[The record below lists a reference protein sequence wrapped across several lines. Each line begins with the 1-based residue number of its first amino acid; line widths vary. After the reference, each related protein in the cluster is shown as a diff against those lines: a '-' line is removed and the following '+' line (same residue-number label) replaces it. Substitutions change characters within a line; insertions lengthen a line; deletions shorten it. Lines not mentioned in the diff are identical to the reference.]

1 MVLTVIQLIISV
13 LLICAILLQQRGT
26 ALSSAFGGDSSGSY
40 STRRGIQKFL
50 FFATIILA
58 ILFLGAALTQLFIR

>member
-1 MVLTVIQLIISV
+1 MILTIFQLIVSL

-40 STRRGIQKFL
+40 ATRRGIQKFL
-50 FFATIILA
+50 FFATIIFA
-58 ILFLGAALTQLFIR
+58 ILFIGTALAQLFIR